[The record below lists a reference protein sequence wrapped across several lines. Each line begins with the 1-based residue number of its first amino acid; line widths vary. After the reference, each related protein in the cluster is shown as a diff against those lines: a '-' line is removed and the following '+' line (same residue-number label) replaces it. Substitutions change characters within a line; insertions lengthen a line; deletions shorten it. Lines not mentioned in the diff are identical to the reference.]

1 VSVDCSACD
10 SFRESSVSEDLDAG
24 TAEQPEYRGGI
35 DRSKDVDARTK
46 ARQRASSRRPSAALS
61 CAQNTLVAK
70 PDAFWSAATF
80 AERELLRL
88 TSMTMRKQIGQYLT
102 RRATRRLTRTLPWIG
117 GLLALATVGQ
127 AIRRKGMI
135 GGTADTALD
144 FIPFVGGA
152 KNIAEAIRGRD
163 FIRDRRS
170 A

>member
-1 VSVDCSACD
+1 
-10 SFRESSVSEDLDAG
+10 
-24 TAEQPEYRGGI
+24 
-35 DRSKDVDARTK
+35 
-46 ARQRASSRRPSAALS
+46 
-61 CAQNTLVAK
+61 
-70 PDAFWSAATF
+70 
-80 AERELLRL
+80 
-88 TSMTMRKQIGQYLT
+88 MTMRKQIGQYLT

-127 AIRRKGMI
+127 AIRRKGML